1 MPSSSP
7 WTKRY
12 LELLQPLQRS
22 LETYCRRALRNS
34 SLVEDV
40 LQSVVEK
47 TFADFDRFAEGTNFR
62 AWIFRYLHFEVL
74 SCNRREFGEVGLRDD
89 DQPSQSVNWE
99 QVAAEQSFDRLLSD
113 SEGILDQ
120 CDDAI
125 AVAFRGLPEA
135 ERSVMLLRAIGEFK
149 YAEIAEILNIP
160 IGTVMSHLSRS
171 RATLR
176 HRLLEF
182 ARERGIPRRKPGH
195 DE

>member
-113 SEGILDQ
+113 SEGILEIVAPGEVFISEGESTGRVTVNGRDVGDQ
-120 CDDAI
+120 L
-125 AVAFRGLPEA
+125 VA
-135 ERSVMLLRAIGEFK
+135 ERHAVVR
-149 YAEIAEILNIP
+149 
-160 IGTVMSHLSRS
+160 SHWR
-171 RATLR
+171 
-176 HRLLEF
+176 
-182 ARERGIPRRKPGH
+182 
-195 DE
+195 